1 MGVCVVTSLVTEL
14 QREALDR
21 SVPAA
26 DLLRKALVA
35 ARKLKIEGIQS
46 WLKSELNGYSNSE
59 EIPEYRSVHGE
70 IKALNPYN
78 GLWMPIM
85 FPESMAK
92 VYRSLSNRKCGQ
104 SVAELEDLL
113 TTEFDTLTM
122 PYAFELTARLTKLID
137 LDSPPVLVVS
147 AASWTRR
154 RRWPRR

>member
-1 MGVCVVTSLVTEL
+1 MTSLVTEL

-85 FPESMAK
+85 FPD
-92 VYRSLSNRKCGQ
+92 RWRKCT
-104 SVAELEDLL
+104 DLC
-113 TTEFDTLTM
+113 
-122 PYAFELTARLTKLID
+122 PIG
-137 LDSPPVLVVS
+137 SVVS
-147 AASWTRR
+147 QSQNLRIC
-154 RRWPRR
+154 